1 MAKAVQGDVNFQ
13 FFFNTVIFSVFL
25 QLYER
30 MVGLS
35 SLENALFEYTGLL
48 LLAEWI
54 SLMVTSTRKE
64 KRRSLPP

>member
-1 MAKAVQGDVNFQ
+1 MAKAVQGDVNSQ
-13 FFFNTVIFSVFL
+13 FFFNTIKFSVSL

-35 SLENALFEYTGLL
+35 SLVNALFEYTVLL

-54 SLMVTSTRKE
+54 SLVATSTTKE
-64 KRRSLPP
+64 KRRPLPT